1 MDGSVTDEQR
11 FGPRTRLFVAASLRV
26 GARQC
31 PVTIRNLSATGAR
44 VELTQPPPVGTEV
57 ELWRATTT
65 APGSIVWAEAGACG
79 IQFKEPIQLERWI
92 PSSGQQRVDE
102 ALDSLRSGREP
113 ERPEMPAGR
122 LPDDQLMARVA
133 AEVDY
138 VARMLE
144 TLGDGLGDD
153 PLIAA
158 RHGLKLQDLDIA
170 KQILGHLSVILVSP
184 DREGA
189 IARIGMAEL
198 RRRLSPT
205 RL

>member
-1 MDGSVTDEQR
+1 M
-11 FGPRTRLFVAASLRV
+11 L
-26 GARQC
+26 
-31 PVTIRNLSATGAR
+31 
-44 VELTQPPPVGTEV
+44 
-57 ELWRATTT
+57 
-65 APGSIVWAEAGACG
+65 AG
-79 IQFKEPIQLERWI
+79 E
-92 PSSGQQRVDE
+92 
-102 ALDSLRSGREP
+102 
-113 ERPEMPAGR
+113 
-122 LPDDQLMARVA
+122 LPDDQLMARLA

-170 KQILGHLSVILVSP
+170 KQILGHLSLILVSP
-184 DREGA
+184 DREGT